1 MPVRKTTKAPPP
13 HLMHAHRLIVASNRG
28 PVEFQLTQDKTLKA
42 RRGSGGMVTALI
54 DAGNRMEVIWV
65 AMAMTEGD
73 RIALKEAQQNG
84 GLLQSPLRGQK
95 MQLRYVAISKNA
107 YRKHYEK
114 ISNQFLWFL
123 QHYMY
128 NP

>member
-54 DAGNRMEVIWV
+54 DAGNRMEVTWV

-73 RIALKEAQQNG
+73 RIAVKEANHQG
-84 GLLQSPLRGQK
+84 GFLHSPLANQK
-95 MQLRYVAISKNA
+95 MDLRYVALSKEA
-107 YRKHYEK
+107 YRRHYEK
-114 ISNQFLWFL
+114 ISN
-123 QHYMY
+123 
-128 NP
+128 